1 MKRTLLIFVI
11 TAITSAGYSQQAE
24 SPCNDSMYMELK
36 KMPLEKMTDRQY
48 NYFIQKDKECSNYQA
63 VTLQEK
69 TKNEQTE
76 VTKNSINTYITIVV
90 ISGILALIIPLVLL
104 R

>member
-11 TAITSAGYSQQAE
+11 TAITSTGYSQQAE